1 MNQNPWWRYLLIAAV
16 LLPGFFY
23 ALPNLFGDDPGVQIR
38 AARTT
43 AVTPFVLDR
52 VEQIL
57 SQEQIEPL
65 GMISDEKGVR
75 VRFDSSETQIRA
87 RDALQDSLGNQYTV
101 ALTLVPSSP
110 GWMNTLGAA
119 PMYLGLDLRGGVH
132 FLMEVDLESA
142 VTRAEERYVETLR
155 RTLREAKVRYSYVRR
170 NEGANGVEIKFRDAV
185 QRDQAIEV
193 IDDELPELETNE
205 FEADGEPYLSASLSE
220 QEVDELKRFALE
232 QNLVALRNRIDEL
245 GVAEPV
251 VQRQGDAR
259 IVIQLPG
266 VQDTARAK
274 RILGRTATLEIRMV
288 DEENDLSS
296 AVQGS
301 VPPGSRLYSMR
312 DGNPIL
318 LKKSLIYSGDN
329 IVDAAASLDTQTG
342 GPIVSI
348 TLDSRGAAINQKIT
362 GENIGKRMGVVYIES
377 RSENKRDASG
387 NLVMDAQGN
396 PVRVK
401 SLLEEVITAPVI
413 RDQLG
418 RRFQIEG
425 MESVTEA
432 RDLALLLRAGAL
444 AAPVDIIEERTVGPS
459 LGQQNILQGLQSVVI
474 GFVLVLIFMVVYYRF
489 FGLVANL
496 ALALNLVLIVAV
508 LSALQATLTL
518 PGVAGIVLTVGIAVD
533 SNVLIFERIREELR
547 NRNSPQASIQAGYE
561 KAFSTIVDANIT
573 TLIAAIVLFN
583 FGTGPIKGFAVT
595 LSIGIVT
602 SMFTAILGTRTVINL
617 MYGGRRRVTELA
629 I

>member
-1 MNQNPWWRYLLIAAV
+1 MIAAV
-16 LLPGFFY
+16 LIPGFFY
-23 ALPNLFGDDPGVQIR
+23 ALPNLFGDDPGIQVR

-43 AVTPFVLDR
+43 GADPFLMDQ

-57 SQEQIEPL
+57 ARENIEIV
-65 GMISDEKGVR
+65 GFISDDKGLR
-75 VRFDSSETQIRA
+75 IRFQSTEDQLRA
-87 RDALQDSLGNQYTV
+87 RDALQTTLGNSFTV

-110 GWMNTLGAA
+110 SWMNSLGAA

-142 VTRAEERYVETLR
+142 VSRAYDRYVETIR
-155 RTLREAKVRYSYVRR
+155 RTLRENKVRYAYARSSESENRI
-170 NEGANGVEIKFRDAV
+170 EIKFRNEE
-185 QRDQAIEV
+185 QRDEASGV
-193 IDDELPELETNE
+193 IDRELRELNVIELER
-205 FEADGEPYLSASLSE
+205 DGELYLSVE
-220 QEVDELKRFALE
+220 IREEEIENLKSFAIE

-251 VQRQGDAR
+251 VQRQGENR

-274 RILGRTATLEIRMV
+274 RILGRTATLQIHLV
-288 DEENDLSS
+288 DEENDLDS
-296 AVQGS
+296 AVSGA
-301 VPPGSRLYSMR
+301 VPAGSRVYEMR
-312 DGNPIL
+312 NGTPIL
-318 LKKSLIYSGDN
+318 LKKPVVYSGDN
-329 IVDAAASLDTQTG
+329 IVDAAASIDTLTG
-342 GPIVSI
+342 SPIVTI
-348 TLDSRGAAINQKIT
+348 NLDARGAAINQRVT
-362 GENIGKRMGVVYIES
+362 GDNVGKRMGVVYIES
-377 RSENKRDASG
+377 QSKIRRDSQGKAV
-387 NLVMDAQGN
+387 LDQRGN
-396 PVRVK
+396 PIRDSQLV
-401 SLLEEVITAPVI
+401 EEVITAPVI
-413 RDQLG
+413 REQLG

-425 MESVTEA
+425 LESVTEA

-444 AAPVDIIEERTVGPS
+444 AAPINIVEERTVGPS
-459 LGQQNILQGLQSVVI
+459 LGQENILQGLQSVIV
-474 GFVLVLIFMVVYYRF
+474 GFVLVLFFMILYYRV
-489 FGLVANL
+489 FGVVANL

-533 SNVLIFERIREELR
+533 ANVLIFERIREELR
-547 NRNSPQASIQAGYE
+547 NRNSPQTSIQVGYSR
-561 KAFSTIVDANIT
+561 AFSTIVDANIT

-602 SMFTAILGTRTVINL
+602 SMFTAIYGTRTVINL
-617 MYGGRRRVTELA
+617 IYGYRRRVGKLA